1 MIVLLA
7 IGGLSLVFG
16 KMAEAVVMVFVVAAY
31 IAVEFVNKY
40 RTDRTMT
47 QLRKLTSLSAQIIR
61 DGKRQE
67 IATAEIVCGDII
79 VLTEGSR
86 IPADARLVESFG
98 LSINEASLTGESL
111 PVEKKADAILETD
124 VPLAERRNM
133 GFAGTTVL
141 NGEGKAVVVAVGATS
156 ELGKIAGEV
165 AKANKEKTVLQ
176 EAMTRLAKIL
186 AVFAIGVSILI
197 PAIGFLRGLNF
208 QEMVVTWLALTFLM
222 IPGQPPIIIT
232 MALALASFKLAKIK
246 LVVKRLHGVESLSQV
261 TAIVTDKTGTITENR
276 MATDYFVL
284 PNEEKVSPEK
294 LSSELKRSILHA
306 LPRYGNDPTDEAVR
320 AVVKDSLELG
330 TPVSFSGFSE
340 HQPWRTIEYEIGGE
354 KVIFAAGK
362 TESVLELSGMAED
375 PKIAQMVKEAT
386 ENGKRVVAYAYAK
399 SSKEQKF
406 SLLAL
411 AVLSDPIRNGVAET
425 LTALN
430 NASVKTFIVTGDHP
444 ATAKAIAVKLGLATQ
459 ILTGSEVEKMED
471 RELDATLKKTNVFA
485 RISPSQKLRIV
496 EALKRS
502 GEVVA
507 VIGDGVNDAPALKAA
522 NVGIAMGEIGTD
534 LAKETADLV
543 LTDDNYTH
551 IADAIGIS
559 RSALDNFRKGLTYYL
574 TAKGILLAIFLV
586 PLALGIPFP
595 FAPIHI
601 ILIELLM
608 DLASSTIFVTEATE
622 PDVLKRGVR
631 KLKEFLGKELIF
643 KIIRNGAALALGI
656 SALYMTIYFQTGNVA
671 LAQTTAF
678 ITWLLGHIALAL
690 NLKQEKLPLFKQ
702 GLFSNRFGALWLF
715 GMILFSL
722 AITFVSPLHAYLKT
736 SALGLGLWFAIIAVV
751 VLSTFW
757 IEVVKW
763 RYSLG
768 RK

>member
-1 MIVLLA
+1 M
-7 IGGLSLVFG
+7 
-16 KMAEAVVMVFVVAAY
+16 
-31 IAVEFVNKY
+31 
-40 RTDRTMT
+40 
-47 QLRKLTSLSAQIIR
+47 
-61 DGKRQE
+61 
-67 IATAEIVCGDII
+67 
-79 VLTEGSR
+79 
-86 IPADARLVESFG
+86 
-98 LSINEASLTGESL
+98 
-111 PVEKKADAILETD
+111 
-124 VPLAERRNM
+124 
-133 GFAGTTVL
+133 
-141 NGEGKAVVVAVGATS
+141 
-156 ELGKIAGEV
+156 
-165 AKANKEKTVLQ
+165 
-176 EAMTRLAKIL
+176 
-186 AVFAIGVSILI
+186 
-197 PAIGFLRGLNF
+197 
-208 QEMVVTWLALTFLM
+208 
-222 IPGQPPIIIT
+222 
-232 MALALASFKLAKIK
+232 
-246 LVVKRLHGVESLSQV
+246 
-261 TAIVTDKTGTITENR
+261 
-276 MATDYFVL
+276 
-284 PNEEKVSPEK
+284 SPEK